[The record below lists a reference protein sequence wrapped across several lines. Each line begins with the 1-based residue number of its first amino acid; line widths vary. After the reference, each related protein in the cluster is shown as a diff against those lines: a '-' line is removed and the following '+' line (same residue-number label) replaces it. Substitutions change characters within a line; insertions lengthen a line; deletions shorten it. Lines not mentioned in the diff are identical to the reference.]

1 MKTLTLSRPTMRYSP
16 KPIEQYGRTI
26 EGKFYG
32 PSESLLIHGD
42 DAAWN
47 LAYLSFDYES
57 RPVSPDSNFTTL
69 VHRTLGM
76 GPIRQWLAN
85 PAPQFVALVGEYDGL
100 SQLPLFKA
108 YGHEWIVTMDK
119 RSRKAATHVGQ
130 PDDDVDD
137 TEQAAKLLGRFTGK
151 K

>member
-42 DAAWN
+42 EAAWN

-57 RPVSPDSNFTTL
+57 RPVSPDSQFTTL
-69 VHRTLGM
+69 VHRTLAV
-76 GPIRQWLAN
+76 GPIRAWLAK
-85 PAPQFVALVGEYDGL
+85 PAPQFV
-100 SQLPLFKA
+100 QLIEAYPQTKDLALFKA
-108 YGHEWIVTMDK
+108 YGIDWLQTIDE
-119 RSRKAATHVGQ
+119 RSRKAATYTDEPSDVVG
-130 PDDDVDD
+130 D
-137 TEQAAKLLGRFTGK
+137 TAQAAQLLSRFTGK